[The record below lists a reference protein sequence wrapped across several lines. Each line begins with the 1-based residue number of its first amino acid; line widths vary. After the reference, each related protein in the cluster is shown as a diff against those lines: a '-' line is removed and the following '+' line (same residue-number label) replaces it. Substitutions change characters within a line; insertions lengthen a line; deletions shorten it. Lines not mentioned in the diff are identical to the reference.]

1 MGVAARVSGPGPKV
15 VSERVAVSGNV
26 RGPGAC
32 PEGCKGANAHEIA
45 EARSSARRNGYYGRR
60 FGRRLRPG
68 RRRLLEILLPEVL
81 MTLPPEGTR
90 RVDPRPS
97 FTPPPEEVRLEVGF
111 GMGEHLADQAERH
124 PEVGFIGCEPFVNGV
139 ASLLRH
145 IEASGLG
152 NVRIYPDDGRRL
164 VAALADASIARIVAL
179 FPDPWPK
186 ARHHKRRLIQAET
199 LDAFAH
205 ILEDGGE
212 LRLATDHAEYARW
225 MLFCLSRHEAFAW
238 AARGPSDWRRRPADQ
253 AETRYEAKT
262 REEGRRPIFLT
273 FRRLPRG

>member
-1 MGVAARVSGPGPKV
+1 M
-15 VSERVAVSGNV
+15 
-26 RGPGAC
+26 
-32 PEGCKGANAHEIA
+32 
-45 EARSSARRNGYYGRR
+45 
-60 FGRRLRPG
+60 
-68 RRRLLEILLPEVL
+68 
-81 MTLPPEGTR
+81 
-90 RVDPRPS
+90 
-97 FTPPPEEVRLEVGF
+97 
-111 GMGEHLADQAERH
+111 
-124 PEVGFIGCEPFVNGV
+124 
-139 ASLLRH
+139 
-145 IEASGLG
+145 
-152 NVRIYPDDGRRL
+152 RIYRDDGRRL

-273 FRRLPRG
+273 FRRWPRG